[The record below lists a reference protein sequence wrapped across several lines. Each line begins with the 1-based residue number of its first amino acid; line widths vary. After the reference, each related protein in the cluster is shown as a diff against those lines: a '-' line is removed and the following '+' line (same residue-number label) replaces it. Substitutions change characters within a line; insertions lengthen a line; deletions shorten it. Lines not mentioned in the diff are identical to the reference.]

1 MGDNPLAMHPRTM
14 AAVKAHA
21 AMHHAAMCS
30 NAFANT
36 LNASTTP
43 VEIGLWDPASL
54 VLCQEDYGYAVTA
67 EGIAA
72 PDAGEYK
79 LFTSVYHESTSKHVQ
94 IAIEPSVNGVSLGHR
109 MPGGWILGRKGI
121 TSAVCQLGGY
131 RLTLSPGDVVSLQRV
146 RLAKAGA
153 VSAPAGRSYMTLERI
168 K

>member
-1 MGDNPLAMHPRTM
+1 MDDNSFAMQPRTM

-21 AMHHAAMCS
+21 AMHHAAMVS

-43 VEIGLWDPASL
+43 TEIGFWDPASL

-79 LFTSVYHESTSKHVQ
+79 LFTSIYHESTSKHVQ
-94 IAIEPSVNGVSLGHR
+94 IAIEPSVNGISLGHR
-109 MPGGWILGRKGI
+109 MPGGCILGRKGI

-131 RLTLSPGDVVSLQRV
+131 RLTLSPGDIVSLHRV

>member
-1 MGDNPLAMHPRTM
+1 MDDNSFAMQPRTM

-21 AMHHAAMCS
+21 AMHHAAMVS

-43 VEIGLWDPASL
+43 TEIGFWDPASL
-54 VLCQEDYGYAVTA
+54 VLCEEDYGYEVTA

-79 LFTSVYHESTSKHVQ
+79 LFTSIYHESTSKHVQ
-94 IAIEPSVNGVSLGHR
+94 IAIEPSVNGISLGHR
-109 MPGGWILGRKGI
+109 MPGGCILGRKGI

-131 RLTLSPGDVVSLQRV
+131 RLTLSPGDIVSLHRV

>member
-1 MGDNPLAMHPRTM
+1 MAENPFAMHPRTM
-14 AAVKAHA
+14 AAVEAHA

-30 NAFANT
+30 NVFANT

-43 VEIGLWDPASL
+43 VEIGFWDPGSL
-54 VLCQEDYGYAVTA
+54 LRCQEDYGYAVTA
-67 EGIAA
+67 EGITA
-72 PDAGEYK
+72 PDDGEYK
-79 LFTSVYHESTSKHVQ
+79 LFASVYHESASRHVQ
-94 IAIEPSVNGVSLGHR
+94 IAIEPSVNGVSLRHR

-131 RLTLSPGDVVSLQRV
+131 RLTLSLGDIVSLQRV
-146 RLAKAGA
+146 RVAKAGA

>member
-1 MGDNPLAMHPRTM
+1 
-14 AAVKAHA
+14 
-21 AMHHAAMCS
+21 MHHAAMVS

-43 VEIGLWDPASL
+43 TEIGIWDPASL
-54 VLCQEDYGYAVTA
+54 VLCQEDHGYEVTA
-67 EGIAA
+67 EGNAA
-72 PDAGEYK
+72 PGTGAYK
-79 LFTSVYHESTSKHVQ
+79 PFASIYHEPTSRHEQV
-94 IAIEPSVNGVSLGHR
+94 AIEPSVNGISLGHR

-131 RLTLSPGDVVSLQRV
+131 RISLLAGDVVSLKRV

-153 VSAPAGRSYMTLERI
+153 ISAPAGQSYMTLERI

>member
-1 MGDNPLAMHPRTM
+1 MGESPFAMHPRTM
-14 AAVKAHA
+14 AAVAAHA

-30 NAFANT
+30 NVFSNT

-43 VEIGLWDPASL
+43 TEIGFWDPASL
-54 VLCQEDYGYAVTA
+54 VLCQEDHGYAVTA

-72 PDAGEYK
+72 PEAGEYK
-79 LFTSVYHESTSKHVQ
+79 LFTSIYHESTSRHVQ
-94 IAIEPSVNGVSLGHR
+94 IAIEPSVNGISLGHR

-131 RLTLSPGDVVSLQRV
+131 RIRLLAGDVVSLKRA
-146 RLAKAGA
+146 RLANAGA
-153 VSAPAGRSYMTLERI
+153 ISAPAGRSYMTLERI